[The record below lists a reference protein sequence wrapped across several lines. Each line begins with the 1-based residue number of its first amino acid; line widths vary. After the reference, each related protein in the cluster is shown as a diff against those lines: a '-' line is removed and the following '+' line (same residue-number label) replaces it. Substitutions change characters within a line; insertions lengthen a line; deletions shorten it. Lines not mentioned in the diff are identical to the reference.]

1 MIDPITAF
9 AAAQAAVAGVKAAV
23 NLYKEAKSVGSDIG
37 SIGHEISRGL
47 GKFFEAQEAVCKA
60 GQDIEGKVIKTKS
73 VDVQAFENVMRIRQ
87 LQQFEQ
93 ELKEL
98 LIYHTPMAGLWEDF
112 QLERRKIR
120 EAKAEEE
127 RVERN
132 RIAKIEK
139 AKRKLAEDVQFYG
152 IIGGFIV
159 FSVSMFTWFFSWLV
173 DNK

>member
-1 MIDPITAF
+1 MDPVTAF

-23 NLYKEAKSVGSDIG
+23 NLYKDAKAVGKDVGSIA
-37 SIGHEISRGL
+37 SEITHGL

-60 GQDIEGKVIKTKS
+60 GVDIENKVIKTKS
-73 VDVQAFENVMRIRQ
+73 VDMQAFENVMRVRQ
-87 LQQFEQ
+87 LQQYEQ

-98 LIYHTPMAGLWEDF
+98 LIYHTPMAGVWEDF
-112 QLERRKIR
+112 QAERRKLR

-127 RVERN
+127 RQERE
-132 RIAKIEK
+132 RTAKIARVKKEFW
-139 AKRKLAEDVQFYG
+139 EDVQFYG

-159 FSVSMFTWFFSWLV
+159 FSVSALTWFFSWLI

>member
-1 MIDPITAF
+1 MDPITAF

-23 NLYKEAKSVGSDIG
+23 NLYKEAKSVGSDVG
-37 SIGHEISRGL
+37 SIAHEISRGL
-47 GKFFEAQEAVCKA
+47 GKFFEAQETVCKA
-60 GQDIEGKVIKTKS
+60 GQEIEGKIIKTKS
-73 VDVQAFENVMRIRQ
+73 VDVQAFENVMRVRQ
-87 LQQFEQ
+87 LQQYEQ

-127 RVERN
+127 KVERN

-139 AKRKLAEDVQFYG
+139 AKKEFLDDVQFYG

-159 FSVSMFTWFFSWLV
+159 FSVSMMGWFFSWLA

>member
-1 MIDPITAF
+1 MDPVTAF

-23 NLYKEAKSVGSDIG
+23 SLYKDAKSVGKDVG
-37 SIGHEISRGL
+37 SIASEISHGL

-60 GQDIEGKVIKTKS
+60 GVEIEDKVIKTKS
-73 VDVQAFENVMRIRQ
+73 VDMQAFENVMRVRQ
-87 LQQFEQ
+87 LQQYEQ

-112 QLERRKIR
+112 QAERRRIR

-127 RVERN
+127 RLERN
-132 RIAKIEK
+132 RLARIAK
-139 AKRKLAEDVQFYG
+139 AKKLFWEDVRFYG
-152 IIGGFIV
+152 IIGGVIV
-159 FSVSMFTWFFSWLV
+159 FAVSLVTWFFSWLA

>member
-1 MIDPITAF
+1 MDPITAF
-9 AAAQAAVAGVKAAV
+9 AAAQAAVAGVKAAI
-23 NLYKEAKSVGSDIG
+23 NLYKEAKSVGKEVG
-37 SIGHEISRGL
+37 SIAHEISHGL

-60 GQDIEGKVIKTKS
+60 GQEIESKVIKTKS
-73 VDVQAFENVMRIRQ
+73 VDVQAFENVMRVRQ
-87 LQQFEQ
+87 LQQYEQ

-139 AKRKLAEDVQFYG
+139 AKKEFLDDVQFYG

-159 FSVSMFTWFFSWLV
+159 FGVSMMTWFFSWLM

>member
-1 MIDPITAF
+1 MDPITAF

-23 NLYKEAKSVGSDIG
+23 NLYKEAKSVGSDVG
-37 SIGHEISRGL
+37 SIAHEISRGL
-47 GKFFEAQEAVCKA
+47 GKFFEAQETVCKA
-60 GQDIEGKVIKTKS
+60 GQEIEGKIIKTKS
-73 VDVQAFENVMRIRQ
+73 VDVQAFENVMRVRQ
-87 LQQFEQ
+87 LQQYEQ

-127 RVERN
+127 KVERN
-132 RIAKIEK
+132 QIAKIEK
-139 AKRKLAEDVQFYG
+139 AKKEFLDDVQFYG

-159 FSVSMFTWFFSWLV
+159 FSVSMMGWFFSWLA

>member
-1 MIDPITAF
+1 
-9 AAAQAAVAGVKAAV
+9 
-23 NLYKEAKSVGSDIG
+23 
-37 SIGHEISRGL
+37 
-47 GKFFEAQEAVCKA
+47 
-60 GQDIEGKVIKTKS
+60 
-73 VDVQAFENVMRIRQ
+73 MRVRQ
-87 LQQFEQ
+87 LQQYEQ

-127 RVERN
+127 RIERN

-139 AKRKLAEDVQFYG
+139 AKKEFLDDVKFYG

-159 FSVSMFTWFFSWLV
+159 FSVSMLTWFFSWLI

>member
-1 MIDPITAF
+1 MDPITAF

-23 NLYKEAKSVGSDIG
+23 NLYKEAKSVGSDVG
-37 SIGHEISRGL
+37 SIAHEISRGL
-47 GKFFEAQEAVCKA
+47 GKFFEAQETVCKA
-60 GQDIEGKVIKTKS
+60 GQEIEGKVIKTKS
-73 VDVQAFENVMRIRQ
+73 VDVQAFENVMRVRQ
-87 LQQFEQ
+87 LQQYEQ

-98 LIYHTPMAGLWEDF
+98 LIYHTPMTGLWEDF

-127 RVERN
+127 KVKRN

-139 AKRKLAEDVQFYG
+139 AKKEFLDDVQFYG

-159 FSVSMFTWFFSWLV
+159 FSVSMMGWFFSWLA

>member
-1 MIDPITAF
+1 
-9 AAAQAAVAGVKAAV
+9 
-23 NLYKEAKSVGSDIG
+23 
-37 SIGHEISRGL
+37 
-47 GKFFEAQEAVCKA
+47 
-60 GQDIEGKVIKTKS
+60 
-73 VDVQAFENVMRIRQ
+73 
-87 LQQFEQ
+87 
-93 ELKEL
+93 
-98 LIYHTPMAGLWEDF
+98 MAGLWEDF

-127 RVERN
+127 RVDRN

-159 FSVSMFTWFFSWLV
+159 FSVSMFAWFFSWLI